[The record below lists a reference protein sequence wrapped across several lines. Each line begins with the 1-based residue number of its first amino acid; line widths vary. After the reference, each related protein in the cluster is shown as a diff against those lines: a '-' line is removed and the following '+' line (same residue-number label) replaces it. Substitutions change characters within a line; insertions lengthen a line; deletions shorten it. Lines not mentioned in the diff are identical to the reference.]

1 MSVGGHLSR
10 SILSMNSLT
19 IQNTLFIVF
28 GIIDDVWYFIIIS
41 DISEIYWAIIN
52 LVKITFFLICNCQ
65 LSREYT

>member
-52 LVKITFFLICNCQ
+52 LVKITFF
-65 LSREYT
+65 